1 MKTAIKALTIIHLI
15 CAIISSLC
23 PFFWVL
29 SIPWIIL
36 DAVTLKRLGHGMK
49 GKVGIAVSDFIFM
62 NWLVGLL
69 LLLYKEEK
77 PKSYEEEKP
86 MSYKEPV
93 SSASYEETNNQS
105 IQATQNQV
113 YTPKRKYGAVSIVS
127 IVLGSVALAS
137 MFASYIPMIG
147 QLLALFTPFSIFLAI
162 AGIVCGAIAKKKHG
176 KKAGLVISIIATV
189 YIVVYT
195 VFTIVLF
202 FVICAL
208 GLLPQ
213 LLSILAYIPF
223 FAEYIEELMAI
234 LEEIFGEGTYYYIA
248 SVIGNIRCFL

>member
-15 CAIISSLC
+15 LAIISSLC
-23 PFFWVL
+23 PFFWVV

-77 PKSYEEEKP
+77 P

-113 YTPKRKYGAVSIVS
+113 DTPKSKYGAVSIVS

-137 MFASYIPMIG
+137 MFTAFIPMIG
-147 QLLALFTPFSIFLAI
+147 YLLEMFTPIAIFLAI

-189 YIVVYT
+189 YIIVDAVLT
-195 VFTIVLF
+195 VVLF
-202 FVICAL
+202 FVIGAL

-223 FAEYIEELMAI
+223 LAEYIEELIAM
-234 LEEIFGEGTYYYIA
+234 LEEIFGGTTFTPYYIA
-248 SVIGNIRCFL
+248 SVISNIRCFL

>member
-23 PFFWVL
+23 PFFWVF

-36 DAVTLKRLGHGMK
+36 DAVTLKRLGPNMK

-77 PKSYEEEKP
+77 TK
-86 MSYKEPV
+86 SYKEPV
-93 SSASYEETNNQS
+93 SCASYEEDNNQNV
-105 IQATQNQV
+105 QVAQNLV
-113 YTPKRKYGAVSIVS
+113 DTPKRKYGAVSIVS

-137 MFASYIPMIG
+137 MFASFIPMIG
-147 QLLALFTPFSIFLAI
+147 YLLEMFTPIAIFLAI

-189 YIVVYT
+189 YIVVDT
-195 VFTIVLF
+195 VLTIVLF

>member
-23 PFFWVL
+23 PFCWVV

-77 PKSYEEEKP
+77 T
-86 MSYKEPV
+86 MSYKEPT

-105 IQATQNQV
+105 VQETQNQV
-113 YTPKRKYGAVSIVS
+113 DTPKSKYGAVSIVS
-127 IVLGSVALAS
+127 IVLGSVALTS

-147 QLLALFTPFSIFLAI
+147 QLLALFTPIAIFLAI

-176 KKAGLVISIIATV
+176 KKAGLIISIIATV
-189 YIVVYT
+189 YIVVNAVLT
-195 VFTIVLF
+195 VVLF
-202 FVICAL
+202 FVIAVL
-208 GLLPQ
+208 GFLPNLLAFLPF
-213 LLSILAYIPF
+213 LAPI
-223 FAEYIEELMAI
+223 IEMLIEM
-234 LEEIFGEGTYYYIA
+234 LEEIFGEGTFDSYYIA
-248 SVIGNIRCFL
+248 SVISNIRCFL

>member
-23 PFFWVL
+23 PFFWVF

-77 PKSYEEEKP
+77 PI
-86 MSYKEPV
+86 SYKEPA

-113 YTPKRKYGAVSIVS
+113 DAPKSKYGAINVVS

-147 QLLALFTPFSIFLAI
+147 QLLALFTPFSILLAI
-162 AGIVCGAIAKKKHG
+162 AGIICGAIGKKKYG
-176 KKAGLVISIIATV
+176 KKAGLIISIIT
-189 YIVVYT
+189 T
-195 VFTIVLF
+195 VFIIVYSAFLIIGF
-202 FVICAL
+202 IVICVL
-208 GLLPQ
+208 GLLPN
-213 LLSILAYIPF
+213 LLAFLPFLAPI
-223 FAEYIEELMAI
+223 IEMLIEM
-234 LEEIFGEGTYYYIA
+234 LEEIFGGKTLSPYYIA
-248 SVIGNIRCFL
+248 SVISIIRCFL